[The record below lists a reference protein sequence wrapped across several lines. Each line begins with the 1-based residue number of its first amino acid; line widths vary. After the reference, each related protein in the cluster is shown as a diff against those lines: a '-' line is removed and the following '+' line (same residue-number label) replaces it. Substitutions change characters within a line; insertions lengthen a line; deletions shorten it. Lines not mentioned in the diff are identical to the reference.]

1 MKKIV
6 FVLTA
11 LFIAI
16 AVCAQ
21 ESKDDTPILKNCSFE
36 LKSLYG
42 IKQHGLQ
49 PLSLDMQM
57 GYEFANRWTLLACAE
72 ASHTLLEVDG
82 MKSYAK
88 DISLGGGLAY
98 AWYDGAKDRFDLRL
112 QVLKTIGSADWKHT
126 TFDIGTTWYGK
137 PNKKG
142 IAPLM
147 GIGFRYEKSHIPGI
161 PNWFGI
167 YATVGIRF

>member
-1 MKKIV
+1 MKKIF

-11 LFIAI
+11 MFVAI
-16 AVCAQ
+16 TVNAQ
-21 ESKDDTPILKNCSFE
+21 ESQDNTPLFKDFSFE
-36 LKSLYG
+36 IKSLYG

-49 PLSLDMQM
+49 PLSLDLQG

-72 ASHTLLEVDG
+72 ASHTLMDNNGV
-82 MKSYAK
+82 KSYAK
-88 DISLGGGLAY
+88 DISLGGGFAY
-98 AWYDGAKDRFDLRL
+98 VWYDGAKDRLDLRM
-112 QVLKTIGSADWKHT
+112 QVLKTIGSPEWNHT

-137 PNKKG
+137 PNKNG

-161 PNWFGI
+161 RDWFGI